1 MVEMD
6 RVGRLPPT
14 AQLRTLESWRAAVLR
29 GMLTV
34 AALVAPAIVVVGVA
48 LRSVPYPWP
57 RIVAVA
63 VSSAAFPLLRFA
75 PGLSATARALL
86 TVVVCYVSGVAAL
99 VTFGFTSGPGIAL
112 AGAAVLGVIF
122 LGRGTGLLMIG
133 LSVVAYAVIGMLH
146 GRGMLGMNPAQLD
159 PGSMT
164 NWWRIGIAFAGL
176 ATLLTTAIDYVI
188 RHVEHSSQAATDAL
202 QDLRRAYERLALVHE
217 RLDAAKEEERRF
229 VAGELHDELGQL
241 LTVIKLR
248 LQISEPSAG
257 PDTLALVDQAI
268 DRIRKISRDLRPP
281 LLDEVGLMPA
291 LRAHVEAQSALSGVP
306 IELTAQ
312 EATVQRLPP
321 ALEIACFRIVQESL
335 TNALRHAA
343 PSRIQVRAMRQPS
356 EMALEIADDGCGFD
370 TSALAQMSAR
380 HLGIIGMQERVRARG
395 GNFRITSAPGS
406 GTRIVV
412 ELPTAA

>member
-1 MVEMD
+1 MVTD
-6 RVGRLPPT
+6 RVGKLPPT

-34 AALVAPAIVVVGVA
+34 AAVVAPAIVVVGIA

-57 RIVAVA
+57 RILA
-63 VSSAAFPLLRFA
+63 VSIASAAFPLLRFA
-75 PGLSATARALL
+75 PGLSATTRARL
-86 TVVVCYVSGVAAL
+86 TVLFCYVSGVAAL

-112 AGAAVLGVIF
+112 AGAAILGVVF
-122 LGRGTGLLMIG
+122 LGRIAGLLMIG
-133 LSVVAYAVIGMLH
+133 LSVAAYVGIGALH
-146 GRGMLGMNPAQLD
+146 ARGMLAMNRVQLD
-159 PGSMT
+159 PELMT
-164 NWWRIGIAFAGL
+164 NWSRIGIAFAGL

-188 RHVEHSSQAATDAL
+188 RHVEHSSQAATNAL
-202 QDLRRAYERLALVHE
+202 QDLRLAYERLALLHE

-241 LTVIKLR
+241 LTVVKLR
-248 LQISEPSAG
+248 LQIAEPSGG
-257 PDTLALVDQAI
+257 PDTLDLVDQAI

-291 LRAHVEAQSALSGVP
+291 LRAHVEAQSALSGVQ
-306 IELTAQ
+306 IELAAD
-312 EATVQRLPP
+312 EAAAQRLPP
-321 ALEIACFRIVQESL
+321 ALEIVCFRIVQESL

-343 PSRIQVRAMRQPS
+343 PSRIQVRADRHPS
-356 EMALEIADDGCGFD
+356 AVELEIADDGRGFD

-395 GNFRITSAPGS
+395 GSFRISSAPGS

-412 ELPTAA
+412 ELPIAA